1 MKVNY
6 FRAAANFTMKRV
18 SVVFLGSFQHYSTLV
33 AEALVK
39 NDSIKVVGVVTTPP
53 QPAGRKKVLTKTHIH
68 EWAERQRLPV
78 VTPQTLDSA
87 SLRQLV
93 SSFNTKVDLFVVA
106 GYRNKLPKIWLEYP
120 RLGAYNLHQSLLP
133 KYRGT
138 NPAEWA
144 ILTGEAETG
153 VSLIRMTE
161 RFDAGPIIGQ
171 RSFAIAPNDTR
182 ESLYEKLYQTGG
194 ELTAEILPLLEV
206 QHLKGKVQPRL
217 SPTRYAR
224 RLARHDGFID
234 WLTIVKARRGGLTIQ
249 DFTNNQL
256 LNYLIDDSISQAGI
270 EPVNDFLVKLI
281 ERAVRALY
289 GYPYLWTV
297 VETKKGQKRLRILAV
312 QIEGGK
318 LKLNRVQIE
327 GQQAAR
333 FNQIKN
339 LISA

>member
-1 MKVNY
+1 
-6 FRAAANFTMKRV
+6 MKRV

-171 RSFAIAPNDTR
+171 RS
-182 ESLYEKLYQTGG
+182 
-194 ELTAEILPLLEV
+194 
-206 QHLKGKVQPRL
+206 
-217 SPTRYAR
+217 
-224 RLARHDGFID
+224 
-234 WLTIVKARRGGLTIQ
+234 
-249 DFTNNQL
+249 
-256 LNYLIDDSISQAGI
+256 
-270 EPVNDFLVKLI
+270 
-281 ERAVRALY
+281 
-289 GYPYLWTV
+289 
-297 VETKKGQKRLRILAV
+297 LRIV
-312 QIEGGK
+312 Q
-318 LKLNRVQIE
+318 RTR
-327 GQQAAR
+327 R
-333 FNQIKN
+333 FRWNVSPSTPCRIW
-339 LISA
+339 